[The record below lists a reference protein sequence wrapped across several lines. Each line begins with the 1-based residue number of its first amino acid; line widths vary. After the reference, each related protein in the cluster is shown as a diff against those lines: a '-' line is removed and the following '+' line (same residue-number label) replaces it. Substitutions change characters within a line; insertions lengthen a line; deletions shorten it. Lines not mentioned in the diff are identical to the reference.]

1 MVICKENDN
10 LSGMGKCWA
19 ELALNLSVSPGIT
32 IKSVSSET
40 CFYTWEL
47 RVHGNFCRLR
57 WILNGMVLTPMVQL
71 NFSKEKKSCR

>member
-1 MVICKENDN
+1 MTTSYQEWD
-10 LSGMGKCWA
+10 KCWA

-32 IKSVSSET
+32 IKSVSSER
-40 CFYTWEL
+40 CFYTREL
-47 RVHGNFCRLR
+47 RVHGNFCSLR